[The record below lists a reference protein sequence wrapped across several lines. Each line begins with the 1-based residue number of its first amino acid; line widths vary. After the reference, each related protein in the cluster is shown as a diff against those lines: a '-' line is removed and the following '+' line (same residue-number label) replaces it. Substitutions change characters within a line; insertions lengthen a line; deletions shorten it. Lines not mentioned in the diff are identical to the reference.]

1 MTTGLNKKQLLGRV
15 QMNLKKKGLAITG
28 ALALGASLIVSITSA
43 EAATPASWT
52 GPVPAKPGA
61 TQGGTVTIQAQG
73 DFEHLDPARNYV
85 GGALDFYRLF
95 IRTLTQYRTVNGKTE
110 LVPDLAADLGTTNDG
125 GLSWKFK
132 LRPNLKYEDGSKITC
147 EDLKYGTM
155 RSYNDDILDGGTT
168 YAKDF
173 IDNPTNYKG
182 PYTEPNADLYGV
194 QCSASGDAITYVL
207 TQPIPYF
214 PYVTTFGSFS
224 PVPKAKD
231 TKQNYDNRPF
241 SAGPY
246 KIESYDR
253 GKQLTLVRNSN
264 WDAKTDPIRWN
275 YPDKFVVKMGAD
287 QNVIEQMMV
296 SDSGDAKTTVATD
309 TNIVTNL
316 SKVLNKPAYKD
327 RLFNYLSPYNRYY
340 AINVDTVKDVNVRK
354 AIQCAFDFKSILLAA
369 GGTTAGQ
376 YANSTIPPT
385 IKGAYRN
392 FTVCDRDVAK
402 NPEAQIAKAKA
413 YLAKA
418 TNKKTTLRL
427 AYRDKGVEPAR
438 AAALEQALKAVGF
451 TVIMDKYPR
460 SGFYAAAAKRGS
472 EKEPDITQTSWAFD
486 WAAASGI
493 VYALFDGR
501 TMSADDAKSNHSRGN
516 FPDIQKLFEKADQL
530 APAAQEKVLGDIEQ
544 QLIQDKAAHVSVY
557 FEISHQMAGSKVG
570 GVQVDN
576 GWGDLSVLGAYIKK

>member
-1 MTTGLNKKQLLGRV
+1 MR
-15 QMNLKKKGLAITG
+15 LKKKGLALAG
-28 ALALGASLIVSITSA
+28 ALTLGASVIVSITSA
-43 EAATPASWT
+43 EAATPASWI

-61 TQGGTVTIQAQG
+61 TNGGTVTLYNQA

-85 GGALDFYRLF
+85 GGTLDFYRLF

-110 LVPDLAADLGTTNDG
+110 LVPDVAADLGTTNDG
-125 GLSWKFK
+125 GLSWTFK
-132 LRPNLKYEDGSKITC
+132 LKTNLKYEDGSTITC

-194 QCSASGDAITYVL
+194 QCSPKGDEITYVL

-224 PVPKAKD
+224 PVPKSKD

-241 SAGPY
+241 SSGPY

-253 GKQLTLVRNSN
+253 NKQLTLVRNSY
-264 WDAKTDPIRWN
+264 WDPKTDPIRWN

-287 QNVIEQMMV
+287 QNVIEQTLI
-296 SDSGDAKTTVATD
+296 SDSGEAKTYVSTD

-316 SKVLNKPAYKD
+316 SKVLGKPAYKD
-327 RLFNYLSPYNRYY
+327 RLFSFLSPYNRYY
-340 AINVDTVKDVNVRK
+340 AINVNTVKDLNVRK
-354 AIQCAFDFKSILLAA
+354 AIQCAIDFKTVLAAA
-369 GGTTAGQ
+369 GGTNAGQ
-376 YANSTIPPT
+376 YANSTIPPS

-392 FTVCDRDVAK
+392 FPVCERDVIK
-402 NPEAQIAKAKA
+402 NPEAQTAKAKA

-418 TNKKTTLRL
+418 KDKKTTLRL
-427 AYRDKGVEPAR
+427 AYRDRGVEPLR
-438 AAALEQALKAVGF
+438 AAAVEQALKAAGF
-451 TVIMDKYPR
+451 TVIMDKYPPAGYY
-460 SGFYAAAAKRGS
+460 SVVSKRGVP
-472 EKEPDITQTSWAFD
+472 KEPDIVQTSWAFD
-486 WAAASGI
+486 WSAASGI

-501 TMSADDAKSNHSRGN
+501 TMTSSDAHSNYSRGN
-516 FPDIQKLFEKADQL
+516 FPDIQKLFEKADQS
-530 APAAQEKVLGDIEQ
+530 APAVQEKILGDIEQ
-544 QLIQDKAAHVSVY
+544 NLITEKAAHLSVY
-557 FEISHQMAGSKVG
+557 FERSHMMSGSKLG
-570 GVQVDN
+570 GIQVDN
-576 GWGDLSVLGAYIKK
+576 GWGDLSVLGAYVKK

>member
-28 ALALGASLIVSITSA
+28 AVALSASLLVSINSA
-43 EAATPASWT
+43 QAAPASWN
-52 GPVPAKPGA
+52 GPVPAKAGA
-61 TQGGTVTIQAQG
+61 TKGGTVTVVTQA

-85 GGALDFYRLF
+85 GGTLDFYRLF

-125 GLSWKFK
+125 GLSWTFK

-147 EDLKYGTM
+147 ADLKYGTM

-194 QCSASGDAITYVL
+194 QCSAKGDEITYIL

-214 PYVTTFGSFS
+214 PYVTTFGSFTAI
-224 PVPKAKD
+224 PKAKD
-231 TKQNYDNRPF
+231 TKQNYDNRPL
-241 SAGPY
+241 SSGPY

-253 GKQLTLVRNSN
+253 GKQLTLVRNSY

-287 QNVIEQMMV
+287 QNVIEQMMIA
-296 SDSGDAKTTVATD
+296 DSGEAKTSVSTD

-354 AIQCAFDFKSILLAA
+354 AIQCAFDFKSIVLAA

-376 YANSTIPPT
+376 YANSTIPPS
-385 IKGAYRN
+385 IKSAYRN

-418 TNKKTTLRL
+418 TDKKTTLRL
-427 AYRDKGVEPAR
+427 AYRDRGVEPLR

-451 TVIMDKYPR
+451 KVIMDKYPG
-460 SGFYAAAAKRGS
+460 SGFYAAVAKRGVAN
-472 EKEPDITQTSWAFD
+472 EPDITQTSWAFD
-486 WAAASGI
+486 WAAGSGI

-501 TMSADDAKSNHSRGN
+501 TMSKDDAKSNHSRGN
-516 FPDIQKLFEKADQL
+516 FPDIQKLFEKADQS
-530 APAAQEKVLGDIEQ
+530 APAAQEKILGDIEQ
-544 QLIQDKAAHVSVY
+544 KLIQDKAAHVSVY
-557 FEISHQMAGSKVG
+557 FEVSHQMAGSKLG
-570 GVQVDN
+570 GIQVDG
-576 GWGDLSVLGAYIKK
+576 GWGDLSVIGAFVKK

>member
-1 MTTGLNKKQLLGRV
+1 MGYENQQLLGGV
-15 QMNLKKKGLAITG
+15 QMRLKKKGLALAG
-28 ALALGASLIVSITSA
+28 ALTLGASVIVSITSA
-43 EAATPASWT
+43 EAATPASWI

-61 TQGGTVTIQAQG
+61 TKGGTVTLYNQA

-85 GGALDFYRLF
+85 GGTLDFYRLF

-110 LVPDLAADLGTTNDG
+110 LVPDVAADLGTTNDG
-125 GLSWKFK
+125 GLSWTFK
-132 LRPNLKYEDGSKITC
+132 LKTNLKYEDGSTITC

-194 QCSASGDAITYVL
+194 QCSPKGDEITYVL

-224 PVPKAKD
+224 PVPKSKD

-241 SAGPY
+241 SSGPY

-253 GKQLTLVRNSN
+253 NKQLTLVRNSY
-264 WDAKTDPIRWN
+264 WDPKTDPIRWN

-287 QNVIEQMMV
+287 QNVIEQTLI
-296 SDSGDAKTTVATD
+296 SDSGEAKTYVSTD

-316 SKVLNKPAYKD
+316 SKVLGKPAYKD
-327 RLFNYLSPYNRYY
+327 RLFSFLSPYNRYY
-340 AINVDTVKDVNVRK
+340 AINVNTVKDLNVRK
-354 AIQCAFDFKSILLAA
+354 AIQCAIDFKTVLAAA
-369 GGTTAGQ
+369 GGTNAGQ
-376 YANSTIPPT
+376 YANSTIPPS

-392 FTVCDRDVAK
+392 FPVCERDVIK
-402 NPEAQIAKAKA
+402 NPEAQTAKAKA

-418 TNKKTTLRL
+418 KDKKTTLRL
-427 AYRDKGVEPAR
+427 AYRDRGVEPLR
-438 AAALEQALKAVGF
+438 AAAVEQALKAAGF
-451 TVIMDKYPR
+451 TVIMDKYPPAGYY
-460 SGFYAAAAKRGS
+460 SVVSKRGVP
-472 EKEPDITQTSWAFD
+472 KEPDIVQTSWAFD
-486 WAAASGI
+486 WSAASGI

-501 TMSADDAKSNHSRGN
+501 TMTSSDAHSNYSRGN
-516 FPDIQKLFEKADQL
+516 FSDIQKLFEKADQS
-530 APAAQEKVLGDIEQ
+530 APAVQEKILGDIEQ
-544 QLIQDKAAHVSVY
+544 NLITEKAAHLSVY
-557 FEISHQMAGSKVG
+557 FERSHMMSGSKLG
-570 GVQVDN
+570 GIQVDN
-576 GWGDLSVLGAYIKK
+576 GWGDLSVLGAYVKK

>member
-1 MTTGLNKKQLLGRV
+1 
-15 QMNLKKKGLAITG
+15 
-28 ALALGASLIVSITSA
+28 
-43 EAATPASWT
+43 
-52 GPVPAKPGA
+52 
-61 TQGGTVTIQAQG
+61 
-73 DFEHLDPARNYV
+73 
-85 GGALDFYRLF
+85 
-95 IRTLTQYRTVNGKTE
+95 
-110 LVPDLAADLGTTNDG
+110 
-125 GLSWKFK
+125 
-132 LRPNLKYEDGSKITC
+132 
-147 EDLKYGTM
+147 M

-194 QCSASGDAITYVL
+194 QCSAKGDEITYIL

-214 PYVTTFGSFS
+214 PYVTTFGSFTAI
-224 PVPKAKD
+224 PKAKD
-231 TKQNYDNRPF
+231 TKQNYDNRPL
-241 SAGPY
+241 SSGPY

-253 GKQLTLVRNSN
+253 GKQLTLVRNSY

-287 QNVIEQMMV
+287 QNVIEQMMIA
-296 SDSGDAKTTVATD
+296 DSGEAKTSVSTD

-354 AIQCAFDFKSILLAA
+354 AIQCAFDFKSIVLAA

-376 YANSTIPPT
+376 YANSTIPPS
-385 IKGAYRN
+385 IKSAYRN

-418 TNKKTTLRL
+418 TDKKTTLRL
-427 AYRDKGVEPAR
+427 AYRDRGVEPLR

-451 TVIMDKYPR
+451 KVIMDKYPG
-460 SGFYAAAAKRGS
+460 SGFYAAVAKRGVAN
-472 EKEPDITQTSWAFD
+472 EPDITQTSWAFD
-486 WAAASGI
+486 WAAGSGI

-501 TMSADDAKSNHSRGN
+501 TMSKDDAKSNHSRGN
-516 FPDIQKLFEKADQL
+516 FPDIQKLFAQADQL
-530 APAAQEKVLGDIEQ
+530 APAAQEKILGDIEQ
-544 QLIQDKAAHVSVY
+544 KLIQDKAAHVSVY
-557 FEISHQMAGSKVG
+557 FEVSHQMAGSKLG
-570 GVQVDN
+570 GIQVDG
-576 GWGDLSVLGAYIKK
+576 GWGDLSVIGAFVKK